1 MRAALSVD
9 WTLCDARGLCAE
21 MLPEVIEAD
30 EWGYPLLRN
39 NGTVPFELE
48 KQARATVE
56 LCPLL
61 ALRLSV
67 PAEVSAQRR

>member
-1 MRAALSVD
+1 MRARLSID
-9 WTLCDARGLCAE
+9 WTQCDGRGLCAE

-30 EWGYPLLRN
+30 EWGYPLFRN
-39 NGTVPFELE
+39 NGEVPFELE

-61 ALRLSV
+61 ALRLQV
-67 PAEVSAQRR
+67 PAAAESARR